1 MLIIN
6 CLWRFV
12 ISRHSLAATFL
23 RKLKAKE
30 LTTNDSA
37 GSVSVSE
44 LNRCGRIWG
53 RTFLRFLRD
62 LREKKEKIRIFAP

>member
-6 CLWRFV
+6 RLWRFV

-44 LNRCGRIWG
+44 LNQCLEN
-53 RTFLRFLRD
+53 LRKNNSAFSARSA
-62 LREKKEKIRIFAP
+62 REK